1 MKTPDRLQIDRIRP
15 ECNRIILFRPATPT
29 SGGWS
34 PKSLIKKKFLHHP
47 FTLWRWWFDEIRTWS
62 ASRAR
67 ELYQPKSR
75 WIRIWSGSSLGFK
88 FSIQIPISV
97 PEYSKI
103 LQLIILK
110 LKPWLY
116 SPESPILYISI
127 VVKMGI
133 SDWQKL
139 PLRIVGLLWKFQ
151 RVPFNMSSTIPE
163 NFKAIQLFLMPTFV
177 NWKWVLTQ
185 NFHF

>member
-1 MKTPDRLQIDRIRP
+1 MKTPDRLQIDRIQP
-15 ECNRIILFRPATPT
+15 ECHRIILFRPATPT

-47 FTLWRWWFDEIRTWS
+47 FTLWRWPFDEIRTWS
-62 ASRAR
+62 ASTAR

-75 WIRIWSGSSLGFK
+75 WIRIRSGSSPGFK
-88 FSIQIPISV
+88 FFTHMPIIM
-97 PEYSKI
+97 PECSKI

-133 SDWQKL
+133 FDWQKL
-139 PLRIVGLLWKFQ
+139 ALKIVGLLWKFQ
-151 RVPFNMSSTIPE
+151 RMPFHMSSTIPE
-163 NFKAIQLFLMPTFV
+163 NFKTIQ
-177 NWKWVLTQ
+177 
-185 NFHF
+185 